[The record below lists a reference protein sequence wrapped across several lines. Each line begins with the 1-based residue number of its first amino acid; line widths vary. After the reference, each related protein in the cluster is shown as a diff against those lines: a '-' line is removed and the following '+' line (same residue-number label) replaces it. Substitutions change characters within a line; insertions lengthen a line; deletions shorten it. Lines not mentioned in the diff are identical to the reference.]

1 MSLLT
6 RQGTMVRKNRN
17 SIKRSIRRKPNSIKK
32 ETSGPPASAQPAVSG
47 VKSTVAGVHGEYRAS
62 PARSVAST
70 VVSYDDE
77 RRLWNTSVDWR
88 TGRDQ
93 EVEAIYSS
101 LLLQLREASHDSN
114 NTYQF
119 LSRSKDII
127 CHTVFVTVLVG
138 VSMTLPVAMI
148 FIGVKYINDCPV
160 KRSVPIYLLVGGCCG
175 ILRVLATMWRNFQ
188 YRRQLDAYNDSY
200 VHEGLYV
207 SQTYR
212 LMDVTLSLFL
222 IGWLVA
228 GSHWVFSVWEPPY
241 SQPLHEPSNWCDKT
255 VYRFAVYQII
265 GSYGFLSIVFI
276 VSCLLTLYYKACS

>member
-1 MSLLT
+1 
-6 RQGTMVRKNRN
+6 
-17 SIKRSIRRKPNSIKK
+17 
-32 ETSGPPASAQPAVSG
+32 
-47 VKSTVAGVHGEYRAS
+47 
-62 PARSVAST
+62 
-70 VVSYDDE
+70 
-77 RRLWNTSVDWR
+77 
-88 TGRDQ
+88 
-93 EVEAIYSS
+93 
-101 LLLQLREASHDSN
+101 
-114 NTYQF
+114 
-119 LSRSKDII
+119 
-127 CHTVFVTVLVG
+127 
-138 VSMTLPVAMI
+138 MTLKNQFPT
-148 FIGVKYINDCPV
+148 FLFSGVKYINDCPV

-276 VSCLLTLYYKACS
+276 VSCLLTLYYKACSWISPICHSLNLIKLIQSNAIVLIFCDSYHDNNVLENIESIECFILHCIKQQISEWWLYLHIIPSVYETPPKVTSPPPLHVK